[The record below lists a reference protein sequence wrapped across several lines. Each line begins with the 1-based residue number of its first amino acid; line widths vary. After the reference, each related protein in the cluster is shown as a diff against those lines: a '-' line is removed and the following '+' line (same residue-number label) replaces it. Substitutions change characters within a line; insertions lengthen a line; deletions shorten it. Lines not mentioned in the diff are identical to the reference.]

1 MTSHSSELRFIKGNM
16 QRQEIAQQ
24 IVSQFT
30 VREASVGIIS
40 AWSTCLL
47 ATSKAK
53 SPWTPKINLRIALIK
68 IFLQLLK
75 LKNEW
80 QQLAMCCWI
89 MHRGSRSDFS
99 EESFFFSQ
107 RKVLLTSLDICLIL
121 LFGGVWWPF
130 RFSAIWFWFGRCLLL
145 ENILATG
152 KCYCFKVVHW
162 LKQTSALFS
171 TVFHELRGSNHFTL

>member
-1 MTSHSSELRFIKGNM
+1 MTSHSSELRFIKANM

-75 LKNEW
+75 LKNER

-89 MHRGSRSDFS
+89 MHWGSRSDFS
-99 EESFFFSQ
+99 EESFFFLRGKYSWL
-107 RKVLLTSLDICLIL
+107 LLTYVWSYFLGEFDDHSVSVP
-121 LFGGVWWPF
+121 FGSDLVD
-130 RFSAIWFWFGRCLLL
+130 A
-145 ENILATG
+145 
-152 KCYCFKVVHW
+152 CY
-162 LKQTSALFS
+162 LKTY
-171 TVFHELRGSNHFTL
+171 